1 MERFAFP
8 HTSHKISNEQSLH
21 VFYNIYKISFFHN
34 FFELLLMLDVK
45 KYSPEATSKISF
57 DLTLKSIKS
66 VI

>member
-8 HTSHKISNEQSLH
+8 HTSHKIFNEQSYIITFKLPL
-21 VFYNIYKISFFHN
+21 YDKKG
-34 FFELLLMLDVK
+34 VK